1 MTAKAR
7 RGSLAYHSGVAAE
20 GIVERAY
27 EERGAEIIERRW
39 RGRAGEIDLIARHQN
54 LTVFIEVKASSRHD
68 TAAMH
73 LRKRQLERICLSAC
87 DYMAKHAKGKAM
99 RIDLAT
105 VDGAGQVRVYENI
118 SFDL

>member
-20 GIVERAY
+20 GIVERHY
-27 EERGAEIIERRW
+27 EARGGEIIARRW
-39 RGRAGEIDLIARHQN
+39 RGQGGEIDLIAR
-54 LTVFIEVKASSRHD
+54 LDTTTVFIEVKASSRHD
-68 TAAMH
+68 TAATH
-73 LRKRQLERICLSAC
+73 LRRRQLERICLSAS
-87 DYMAKHAKGKAM
+87 DYMAKQGKGRAM